1 MINFNPLWKTL
12 KQKNISQY
20 KLIHHYGVSSSQI
33 NRLKNNRYVSTH
45 TIGVLCTILNC
56 QVSDIME
63 FQMDNSELAFPNPD
77 MYQSHKE
84 KLTLSDDDTPTT

>member
-1 MINFNPLWKTL
+1 MINFNPLWETMK
-12 KQKNISQY
+12 KKNISQY

-45 TIGVLCTILNC
+45 TIGVLCTILRC

-63 FQMDNSELAFPNPD
+63 FQMDNSELAFPTLD
-77 MYQSHKE
+77 MYQSHIDQ
-84 KLTLSDDDTPTT
+84 SDDARTDEE

>member
-1 MINFNPLWKTL
+1 MINFNPLWETMK
-12 KQKNISQY
+12 KKNISQY

-45 TIGVLCTILNC
+45 TIGVLCTILRC

-63 FQMDNSELAFPNPD
+63 FQMDNSELAFPTPD
-77 MYQSHKE
+77 MYQAHTNQASE
-84 KLTLSDDDTPTT
+84 PDGSI